1 MARDYAMQAGDDKES
16 GTAQQRLADIRARID
31 RAAQASGRRPDDVS
45 LVAVSKTVDPDHIAP
60 LIAAGQRQFAEN
72 RVQEA
77 LAKWPGLKRA
87 TPGIEL
93 HLIGPLQTNKLRAA
107 LSLFDV
113 LQTLD
118 REKLALALLKERD
131 AGQELPRLFVQI
143 NIGEEVQKAGVLPA
157 EADTFLRECRETWA
171 LPIEGLMCI
180 PPADAR
186 PETYFRHLRDIAA
199 RNGIAKLSM
208 GMSAD
213 FEAAIDA
220 GATHVRVG
228 TALFGA
234 RA

>member
-1 MARDYAMQAGDDKES
+1 MQVVNDKES
-16 GTAQQRLADIRARID
+16 RTAQQRLADIRARID
-31 RAAQASGRRPDDVS
+31 RAAQASGRRPDEVS
-45 LVAVSKTVDPDHIAP
+45 LIAVSKTVDPDHIAP

-77 LAKWPGLKRA
+77 VAKWPGLKRA
-87 TPGIEL
+87 TLGIEL
-93 HLIGPLQTNKLRAA
+93 HLIGPLQTNKLRDA
-107 LSLFDV
+107 LALFDV

-157 EADTFLRECRETWA
+157 EADAFLRDCRETWA

-180 PPADAR
+180 PPVDAQ
-186 PETYFRHLRDIAA
+186 PETYFRHLRDIAS

-213 FEAAIDA
+213 FEAAIEA
-220 GATHVRVG
+220 GATHVRIG

-234 RA
+234 RV